1 MKKDFV
7 IKNEEGIHARPAT
20 IIVKTANS
28 YKSDINL
35 TFNGVTVDMKSIMG
49 VLSLGVTKGSL
60 ITVEVK
66 GVDEIEAM
74 RAIERQIF
82 EFDLK

>member
-28 YKSDINL
+28 FKSDILL
-35 TFNGVTVDMKSIMG
+35 TFNGITVDMKSIMG

-66 GVDEIEAM
+66 GEDEIAAM
-74 RAIERQIF
+74 RAIEKQIF
-82 EFDLK
+82 EFDLR